1 MSKNDII
8 KFILENNLTI
18 ATRQIV
24 ISILMAL
31 VLGLCIYGV
40 YRITY
45 RGTGYSAS
53 FGESLALMAVIISV
67 IMSTI
72 QSNLAL
78 SLGLVGSLSII
89 RFRTAVKDVKDA
101 VFVLWAISVG
111 IACGASVFVPGLVG
125 TLVVAVLLIIFSFKI
140 YEKNVYLLI
149 VELNNTESEYSFEIE
164 NVIKENTKTFII
176 KSCVRS
182 ENRIESTYEITLKKG
197 TENILINEITKGEE
211 VARCRLISYNGE
223 CIG

>member
-24 ISILMAL
+24 ISIMVAL

-45 RGTGYSAS
+45 KGIGYSAS
-53 FGESLALMAVIISV
+53 FGESLTLMAVIIAV

-89 RFRTAVKDVKDA
+89 RFRTAVKDVRDA
-101 VFVLWAISVG
+101 VFVLWSISVG

-125 TLVVAVLLIIFSFKI
+125 TVVVAILLVIFSFKI

-149 VELNNTESEYSFEIE
+149 VEIDGAKSNGVLER
-164 NVIKENTKTFII
+164 VVKENTKSYAV
-176 KSCVRS
+176 KSCFYN
-182 ENRIESTYEITLKKG
+182 ETKMEATYEISLKKG
-197 TENILINEITKGEE
+197 TENSIVEEIYKIAKVT
-211 VARCRLISYNGE
+211 RCRLIFYNGE
-223 CIG
+223 AIG